1 MLTIDIQQKS
11 FARNADKPVI
21 ADLQFS
27 MAREEFVAVVGP
39 SGCGKSTLLHLIA
52 GLDTAFDGRIEWTDT
67 RERRLGYMFQN
78 PRLLPWSTV
87 RDNVLLVTDG
97 SKEAARRVDDL
108 LHAMGLTGYADYHP
122 GQISIGMQRRVA
134 LARAFVIQPQLLL
147 MDEPFVSLDNPTAEL
162 LRELLL
168 SVWTRHRSSVLFV
181 THDLRE
187 AVQLADRILFL
198 SPSPA
203 HLVGEVIVDLPR
215 EQRSIEAAV
224 DTRYAVIRQEFDALY
239 PKSGQPGASP
249 PSPLADQSGVLPFR
263 KRR

>member
-1 MLTIDIQQKS
+1 MLTIDIRHKS
-11 FARNADKPVI
+11 FARDADKPVI
-21 ADLQFS
+21 TGLRFA

-134 LARAFVIQPQLLL
+134 LARAFVVRPQLLL
-147 MDEPFVSLDNPTAEL
+147 MDEPFVSLDNPTADL

-168 SVWTRHRSSVLFV
+168 NIWTRHRSSVLFV

-203 HLVGEVIVDLPR
+203 RLVGEVVVDLPR
-215 EQRSIEAAV
+215 EQRSVEAAV
-224 DTRYAVIRQEFDALY
+224 DTRYAVIRKQFDKLY
-239 PKSGQPGASP
+239 LKSKQAAASP
-249 PSPLADQSGVLPFR
+249 SSQIADHGGVLPFR